1 MPSLSI
7 PDNLESSSQI
17 SKDSVIS
24 LLNKLKTD
32 TSPGPDQ
39 IHPKILYEI
48 RNEIVEPLT
57 YIFNKSLS
65 ESELPSD
72 WKNATVVPIFKKGKK
87 NMASNDRPISLT
99 SVICKLLEK
108 FVRDKLLD
116 HLIQNNLICEE
127 QFGFIP
133 GRSFSL
139 QLLDIMEIWTK
150 SIDEKIPVDVI
161 YTDFAKAFDTVSHQ
175 ELLYKLQ
182 NLGIT
187 GKLLKWIQNFL
198 YNRKQQVKVKNSI
211 SQWQSVCSGV
221 PQGSVLGPILFV
233 YFIND
238 LPSNVTNNC
247 IRLFAD
253 DAKLSGT
260 VKNYTDILYW
270 TENCSLNLNIDKCK
284 VLWCLDVRSMFL
296 HWASS

>member
-7 PDNLESSSQI
+7 PDNLESSLQI

-24 LLNKLKTD
+24 LLNELKAD
-32 TSPGPDQ
+32 TSPGPYQ

-65 ESELPSD
+65 ESGLPSD

-87 NMASNDRPISLT
+87 NMASNYRPISLT

-116 HLIQNNLICEE
+116 HLIQNNLICDE

-133 GRSFSL
+133 GRSCSL
-139 QLLDIMEIWTK
+139 QLLDIMEFWTK

-161 YTDFAKAFDTVSHQ
+161 YTDFAKAFDTVSHR

-198 YNRKQQVKVKNSI
+198 SNRKQQYHN
-211 SQWQSVCSGV
+211 G
-221 PQGSVLGPILFV
+221 
-233 YFIND
+233 N
-238 LPSNVTNNC
+238 
-247 IRLFAD
+247 
-253 DAKLSGT
+253 LSA
-260 VKNYTDILYW
+260 VEFHKDQ
-270 TENCSLNLNIDKCK
+270 C
-284 VLWCLDVRSMFL
+284 
-296 HWASS
+296 

>member
-1 MPSLSI
+1 MKVRQPITKLVKDNGELTKSDEEAAETFNNYFCSVFTKDKQSLPSLSI
-7 PDNLESSSQI
+7 PDNLEPSLQI
-17 SKDSVIS
+17 SRDSVIS

-87 NMASNDRPISLT
+87 NLASNYRPISLT

-116 HLIQNNLICEE
+116 HLIQNNLICDE

-133 GRSFSL
+133 GRSCSL

-150 SIDEKIPVDVI
+150 LSRFLAYLLFRIFVGVLVLIYRRAIIHVYDSIIAI
-161 YTDFAKAFDTVSHQ
+161 
-175 ELLYKLQ
+175 LLY
-182 NLGIT
+182 
-187 GKLLKWIQNFL
+187 F
-198 YNRKQQVKVKNSI
+198 
-211 SQWQSVCSGV
+211 
-221 PQGSVLGPILFV
+221 
-233 YFIND
+233 
-238 LPSNVTNNC
+238 
-247 IRLFAD
+247 D
-253 DAKLSGT
+253 DMI
-260 VKNYTDILYW
+260 DI
-270 TENCSLNLNIDKCK
+270 K
-284 VLWCLDVRSMFL
+284 
-296 HWASS
+296 